1 MRIEQVRAAGAIQG
15 KEAKMRVSTNHLQ
28 QLAIFTT
35 VLTGGETGTM
45 YYLMQKKFAGSDYY
59 TLALQKLEECPE
71 AMESLGVPPLKV
83 YNIHLTD
90 RHNRVD
96 HNTAQIKIPVTGSKT
111 GGYLYTL
118 SIRDTNTNRWSLKQV
133 VLKLQEGQTINLLTP
148 HQATAAQEQSTRRS

>member
-96 HNTAQIKIPVTGSKT
+96 HNTAQVESEAGGAKAPRRTDNQPADSSSSNCCTGT
-111 GGYLYTL
+111 EHTQEL
-118 SIRDTNTNRWSLKQV
+118 DT
-133 VLKLQEGQTINLLTP
+133 
-148 HQATAAQEQSTRRS
+148 